1 MLVCNYATR
10 VTTGATPLVCE
21 ILHACDRW
29 RTIAQIRA
37 ATNAAGRL
45 LPDIVDRLVGLSLLE
60 RSDQPP
66 DPRAIAM
73 STLDMWNPEVGFFHA
88 ATKDVHF
95 WSPGEVRRHARVAPD
110 QSPMPRP
117 VKRYPRAD
125 KIALPPPA
133 VNTPFTDVLLARRT
147 SRRYSSSPISI
158 SELSSILALSAGV
171 QQWAKTGAG
180 DVPLKTSPSG
190 GARHPIECYAVVRAV
205 TGLKAGIY
213 HYRADRHELERV
225 HGPVSLERM
234 RAYVPKS
241 EYFAK
246 ASAMVFFTA
255 VFERQLWRYPYSRAY
270 RAALIEAG
278 HVCQTGRFEI
288 SGHTSLHEQAKYEAS
303 WLAGHKKEN
312 NLNWRDYAVLYRNNA
327 YQFAMAI
334 ALDVMN
340 IPHTP
345 LSGQHLFQTSVG
357 ADVKLFSDLE
367 GRHILQ
373 LDTPAGISNFTQ
385 RLAKIL
391 GKDLTLPQRPDRYA
405 AALAAAAALFDQVRK
420 AEVPA
425 SQGSHPG
432 REALTQV
439 VTGDIG
445 RNQNNHQWLDRS
457 FSFVGQYFSVDTDRW
472 AGEGGHTAGKPINP
486 DPAAGAAVALCRLLK
501 RLCVLRVMPREPDL
515 ALARPDRR
523 PHRYRSP
530 AGPGLRHGDG

>member
-60 RSDQPP
+60 RSDRPP
-66 DPRAIAM
+66 DPRALAM
-73 STLDMWNPEVGFFHA
+73 STLDPWNPEVGVFHT

-95 WSPGEVRRHARVAPD
+95 WSPGEVRRHSRVASD

-278 HVCQTGRFEI
+278 HVCQTFLLAA
-288 SGHTSLHEQAKYEAS
+288 TSLG
-303 WLAGHKKEN
+303 LAPYCLLGLADSLVEHDLGIDGITES
-312 NLNWRDYAVLYRNNA
+312 VLYCAGVGRPPRGTA
-327 YQFAMAI
+327 SAS
-334 ALDVMN
+334 L
-340 IPHTP
+340 TRGT
-345 LSGQHLFQTSVG
+345 LSV
-357 ADVKLFSDLE
+357 
-367 GRHILQ
+367 R
-373 LDTPAGISNFTQ
+373 PNR
-385 RLAKIL
+385 RL
-391 GKDLTLPQRPDRYA
+391 
-405 AALAAAAALFDQVRK
+405 
-420 AEVPA
+420 
-425 SQGSHPG
+425 SQP
-432 REALTQV
+432 TI
-439 VTGDIG
+439 D
-445 RNQNNHQWLDRS
+445 
-457 FSFVGQYFSVDTDRW
+457 
-472 AGEGGHTAGKPINP
+472 
-486 DPAAGAAVALCRLLK
+486 
-501 RLCVLRVMPREPDL
+501 
-515 ALARPDRR
+515 ARPG
-523 PHRYRSP
+523 S
-530 AGPGLRHGDG
+530 